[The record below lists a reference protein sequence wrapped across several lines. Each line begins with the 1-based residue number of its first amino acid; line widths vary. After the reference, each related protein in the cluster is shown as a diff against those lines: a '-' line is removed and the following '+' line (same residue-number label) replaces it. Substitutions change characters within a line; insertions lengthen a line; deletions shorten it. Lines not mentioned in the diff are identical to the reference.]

1 MRGDGIAGGGTR
13 TQLPSPLFQLPH
25 DRLQVAHALVEDVDL
40 VLILVDIGILP
51 PPPPPVSRGPR
62 NREIK
67 IG

>member
-1 MRGDGIAGGGTR
+1 MVLRGATR

-51 PPPPPVSRGPR
+51 PTPPSAGP
-62 NREIK
+62 K
-67 IG
+67 K